1 MKKILSILLFVVAGL
16 PVFSQTIEDYSN
28 PQRYWFWWPF
38 NPDSITVERS
48 TDAWEHLG
56 CYYCE
61 TSKIPS
67 GHEHYD
73 MENDTFFQSSLDTF
87 PYAYEGLNV
96 SRHDADMT
104 EPKTIYGVA
113 IPVWDGVQQWDDTS
127 AWIFAKDTMFSG
139 FIAIGD
145 FPRRTDTMT
154 DVYYPHTQ
162 FVQIQDTV
170 HFKMGVNV
178 WTGNLFKFVPNN
190 YNFICPD
197 SIYHVVEVYFD
208 QPHIMTDSFWVGE
221 RLYIYESE
229 SNVPN
234 DCCPRY
240 GGMGIFAPL
249 PLGQDPVFMTNLE
262 RNRYYRLYYSIYN
275 SLWFLIPNPENL
287 IHPHPGDG
295 EFYEWGRSF
304 PIIAPPPCFVI
315 PPLKIRNV
323 HNNCAD
329 VMWDNPVS
337 SLYRR
342 IEFGL
347 AGFTPGTGIIID
359 NFYGDSIHFQ
369 NLAPD
374 LDYEVHVSSFCST
387 DSVYT
392 EPTVAFFSTA
402 LNCDMPQNVAVT
414 DITDSTA
421 IVFWRMTSLSDYSEL
436 EYSPAGFSH
445 GEGKLLSP
453 IQSLG
458 TGNCSRMLDSLQP
471 GTAYTAYVRT
481 WCDYTEMYSE
491 WERVDFTTTGVN
503 PNDTAD
509 HDTTGIAP
517 VEQQR
522 VSIVPN
528 PATNSVTVTAECE
541 ILSVEAYNVKG
552 QRITTAEGNGTTLKV
567 DTSAWPNGTYT
578 ITIRTVQGS
587 VSRKLVIKKG

>member
-1 MKKILSILLFVVAGL
+1 MKKILSILLFVATGFT
-16 PVFSQTIEDYSN
+16 VFSQTVEDYSN
-28 PQRYWFWWPF
+28 PQRYSFWPF
-38 NPDSITVERS
+38 NRYNITVERP
-48 TDAWEHLG
+48 TDAWDHWG
-56 CYYCE
+56 CFYCKS
-61 TSKIPS
+61 TVRNADINVRSSDI
-67 GHEHYD
+67 
-73 MENDTFFQSSLDTF
+73 DTFLYSYLL
-87 PYAYEGLNV
+87 ANV
-96 SRHDADMT
+96 SRHIASAA
-104 EPKTIYGVA
+104 EPVTIYGVA

-127 AWIFAKDTMFSG
+127 AWIFAKDTMFTG
-139 FIAIGD
+139 FIVTGD
-145 FPRRTDTMT
+145 YLRNEELIISHPLGG
-154 DVYYPHTQ
+154 
-162 FVQIQDTV
+162 QIQDST

-178 WTGNLFKFVPNN
+178 WTENLFKFVPPD
-190 YNFICPD
+190 YSFSCPD
-197 SIYHVVEVYFD
+197 SIYHVIEVYFD
-208 QPHIMTDSFWVGE
+208 QPHVMTDSFWIGQH
-221 RLYIYESE
+221 LYIFVTDS
-229 SNVPN
+229 SFPN

-240 GGMGIFAPL
+240 GEMGILDPSDQET
-249 PLGQDPVFMTNLE
+249 GQIENKIWEYDSNTNIIFLYVS
-262 RNRYYRLYYSIYN
+262 YYDTY
-275 SLWFLIPNPENL
+275 
-287 IHPHPGDG
+287 
-295 EFYEWGRSF
+295 WGRHF

-323 HNNCAD
+323 RNTSVD

-342 IEFGL
+342 IEFGP

-402 LNCDMPQNVAVT
+402 CDMPQNVAVA
-414 DITDSTA
+414 DVTDSTA
-421 IVFWRMTSLSDYSEL
+421 IIFWRMTSLSDYSEL
-436 EYSPAGFSH
+436 EYGPAGFSH

-453 IQSLG
+453 IHSLG
-458 TGNCSRMLDSLQP
+458 TGNCSRMMDSLQP

-509 HDTTGIAP
+509 HDTTGITTVA
-517 VEQQR
+517 QQR

-528 PATNSVTVTAECE
+528 PATNSVTVTAESK

-552 QRITTAEGNGTTLKV
+552 QRIAITEGYGTTLKL
-567 DTSAWPNGTYT
+567 DTSAWPDGTYT

-587 VSRKLVIKKG
+587 VSRKLVIKK

>member
-1 MKKILSILLFVVAGL
+1 MKKTLSILLFVAAGL
-16 PVFSQTIEDYSN
+16 PIFSQTVEDYSN
-28 PQRYWFWWPF
+28 PSRYSFIPF
-38 NPDSITVERS
+38 NPFNITVERPS
-48 TDAWEHLG
+48 DAWDYWG
-56 CYYCE
+56 CPYCFQ
-61 TSKIPS
+61 THIQWYHYNPVSDIP
-67 GHEHYD
+67 GD
-73 MENDTFFQSSLDTF
+73 FDTFYYALDQLVVARYNASNLE
-87 PYAYEGLNV
+87 P
-96 SRHDADMT
+96 MT
-104 EPKTIYGVA
+104 VYGVA
-113 IPVWDGVQQWDDTS
+113 IPIWDAVQRWDDTA
-127 AWIFAKDTMFSG
+127 AWLLTRDSLFTG
-139 FIAIGD
+139 FIAIGGY
-145 FPRRTDTMT
+145 PREEFYDTIAHCF
-154 DVYYPHTQ
+154 D
-162 FVQIQDTV
+162 VQILDTV
-170 HFKMGVNV
+170 HFRMGVNI
-178 WTGNLFKFVPNN
+178 WPDNLFKFVPPD
-190 YNFICPD
+190 YDFTCPD
-197 SIYHVVEVYFD
+197 SMFRVLEVYFD
-208 QPHIMTDSFWVGE
+208 HPYVMTDTFWVGQ
-221 RLYIYESE
+221 RLYFYVEVEENSA
-229 SNVPN
+229 PN
-234 DCCPRY
+234 ECCPNY
-240 GGMGIFAPL
+240 GGLGVPEHLPNALWEDVHYSTIWFNEWYGSWYRVPL
-249 PLGQDPVFMTNLE
+249 P
-262 RNRYYRLYYSIYN
+262 YYLPWGYS
-275 SLWFLIPNPENL
+275 
-287 IHPHPGDG
+287 
-295 EFYEWGRSF
+295 WGHLFS
-304 PIIAPPPCFVI
+304 IIAPPPCFVI

-337 SLYRR
+337 SAYRR
-342 IEFGL
+342 IELGP

-374 LDYEVHVSSFCST
+374 FEYEVHVSSFCST

-402 LNCDMPQNVAVT
+402 LNCDMPQNVAVA

-421 IVFWRMTSLSDYSEL
+421 IIFWRMTSLSDYSEL
-436 EYSPAGFSH
+436 EYGPAGFSH

-453 IQSLG
+453 IHSLG
-458 TGNCSRMLDSLQP
+458 TGNCSGMMDSLQP

-509 HDTTGIAP
+509 HDTIGIAT

-552 QRITTAEGNGTTLKV
+552 QRIATAEGRGTTLKL

-587 VSRKLVIKKG
+587 VSRKLVIKK